1 MGYAAAA
8 LESWTKHSLTK
19 IKWIKNAINTPAVN
33 TTAVIGIVTARRAL
47 RITPPY
53 ADLPTLAEH
62 R

>member
-1 MGYAAAA
+1 MATIDVAVRRCA
-8 LESWTKHSLTK
+8 
-19 IKWIKNAINTPAVN
+19 IKNAINTPAVN
-33 TTAVIGIVTARRAL
+33 TTAVIGIVSARRAL